1 MVQFFGAT
9 APLRPGGVNPHGPQ
23 KNVNNTI
30 DKRMVLWYRLAHAY
44 PRKCEILPKKLLYFW
59 ALI

>member
-9 APLRPGGVNPHGPQ
+9 APLHQAVSSPHGPQ

-30 DKRMVLWYRLAHAY
+30 DKRLVL
-44 PRKCEILPKKLLYFW
+44 
-59 ALI
+59 